1 MHPVLSNFACYN
13 ICTREEKEASMDNG
27 FFIAVLF
34 GAVLGFVISF
44 FTDRPNSEDDNSETV
59 DKS

>member
-1 MHPVLSNFACYN
+1 
-13 ICTREEKEASMDNG
+13 MDNG

-34 GAVLGFVISF
+34 GAILGFVISF
-44 FTDRPNSEDDNSETV
+44 FTDRPNLEDNQDETV

>member
-1 MHPVLSNFACYN
+1 
-13 ICTREEKEASMDNG
+13 MDNG

-34 GAVLGFVISF
+34 GAILGFVVSF
-44 FTDRPNSEDDNSETV
+44 FTDRPNSEDDKDETV

>member
-1 MHPVLSNFACYN
+1 
-13 ICTREEKEASMDNG
+13 MDNG

-34 GAVLGFVISF
+34 GAILGFVTSF
-44 FTDRPNSEDDNSETV
+44 FTYSPNSKDDNSETV

>member
-1 MHPVLSNFACYN
+1 
-13 ICTREEKEASMDNG
+13 MDNG

-34 GAVLGFVISF
+34 GAILGFVISF
-44 FTDRPNSEDDNSETV
+44 FTDSPNSEDDNSETV

>member
-1 MHPVLSNFACYN
+1 MCYN
-13 ICTREEKEASMDNG
+13 ICTREEKEANMDNG

-34 GAVLGFVISF
+34 GAILGFVISF

>member
-1 MHPVLSNFACYN
+1 
-13 ICTREEKEASMDNG
+13 MDNG

-34 GAVLGFVISF
+34 GAILGFVISF
-44 FTDRPNSEDDNSETV
+44 FTDSSNSEDDNSKTV

>member
-1 MHPVLSNFACYN
+1 
-13 ICTREEKEASMDNG
+13 MDNG

-34 GAVLGFVISF
+34 GAVIGFVISF
-44 FTDRPNSEDDNSETV
+44 FTDNPNSKDDNSEMV

>member
-1 MHPVLSNFACYN
+1 
-13 ICTREEKEASMDNG
+13 MDNG

-34 GAVLGFVISF
+34 GAILGFVISF
-44 FTDRPNSEDDNSETV
+44 FTDVPNSEDDNSETV

>member
-1 MHPVLSNFACYN
+1 
-13 ICTREEKEASMDNG
+13 MDNG

-34 GAVLGFVISF
+34 GAILGFVTSF
-44 FTDRPNSEDDNSETV
+44 FTDSPSYEDDNGETV